1 MAALTFRTAL
11 AQIEMALVRTLRLA
25 LLARETVADVA
36 ALEAVL
42 VLGESGQPTVTD
54 GQPIFVTAKGKNY
67 QWSRSSE
74 AVHDGDTVVRPAE
87 VVVTQP
93 GRWLLTASGVVTGYL
108 KAVNY
113 WQGETKK
120 KEFQSRILAERPSL
134 AVVWEGSDNSP
145 RSTIPGAI
153 YDYPCRFSVWC
164 IDENLRPDYEVM
176 LGSGYSSDA
185 SHPGV
190 IAILGDVK
198 AALADENKSRT
209 DKLGLGGGV
218 KLVALGAEDMED
230 ADLAEKVMVLSLNVE
245 VIGSIENRDAD
256 SEHQAVNS
264 VYVQPQLGAANERG
278 ARDADN
284 YVVSGL
290 RVFPQVG
297 LTATPTAGAVVV
309 AGVEVPVTPAA
320 HTFTAFSDTY
330 LDVNAAGA
338 ITYVAVGNDDTE
350 PAVTSGAIR
359 VARIV
364 TDGLGIVMY
373 VPITST
379 ARDFGEPFK
388 ALP

>member
-25 LLARETVADVA
+25 LLERQTVADVA
-36 ALEAVL
+36 ALQALL

-74 AVHDGDTVVRPAE
+74 AVHDGDTVVRPTE
-87 VVVTQP
+87 VAVTKP
-93 GRWLLTASGVVTGYL
+93 GRWLLTTSDVATGYL
-108 KAVNY
+108 KSVNY

-120 KEFQSRILAERPSL
+120 KEFQARILAERPSV
-134 AVVWEGSDNSP
+134 AVVWEGSDNAP

-176 LGSGYSSDA
+176 LGSGYEADED
-185 SHPGV
+185 HPGV
-190 IAILGDVK
+190 IAIMGDVK
-198 AALADENKSRT
+198 AELANQNKSRT

-218 KLVALGAEDMED
+218 KLVSLGSEDMED
-230 ADLAEKVMVLSLNVE
+230 ADLAERVMVLSLGVE

-256 SEHQAVNS
+256 SEHVAIES
-264 VYVQPQLGAANERG
+264 VYVQQQLGAANEQG
-278 ARDADN
+278 ERDADN

-290 RVFPQVG
+290 RVLPQVG
-297 LTATPTAGAVVV
+297 LTATPSSGSVVID
-309 AGVEVPVTPAA
+309 GTEVPVTPAP
-320 HTFTAFSDTY
+320 HSFTAYSDTY
-330 LDVNAAGA
+330 LDVDDAGS
-338 ITYVAVGNDDTE
+338 ITYVSVGNDDDE
-350 PAVTSGAIR
+350 PEVTTGSIR

-364 TDGLGIVMY
+364 TDALGVVGY
-373 VPITST
+373 EPISAT